1 MKKISEIEA
10 YEEIYPHKLYVNYWT
25 DYWDQ
30 CYYGFSANDEKSDP
44 KDDDVVYVRGD
55 LAHPWNVLPKEKP
68 TTNSIYLCT
77 VIDKNDGEENSSVVC
92 LSYDTEKDCWLDLN
106 GDVRKHVVAWQ
117 EIPKPYLT
125 NE

>member
-25 DYWDQ
+25 DCWDQ

-55 LAHPWNVLPKEKP
+55 LAHPWNILPKEKP
-68 TTNSIYLCT
+68 TTIYVRLL
-77 VIDKNDGEENSSVVC
+77 IKMM
-92 LSYDTEKDCWLDLN
+92 
-106 GDVRKHVVAWQ
+106 VRKIVVWYVYRMIQ
-117 EIPKPYLT
+117 KKIVGWI
-125 NE
+125 